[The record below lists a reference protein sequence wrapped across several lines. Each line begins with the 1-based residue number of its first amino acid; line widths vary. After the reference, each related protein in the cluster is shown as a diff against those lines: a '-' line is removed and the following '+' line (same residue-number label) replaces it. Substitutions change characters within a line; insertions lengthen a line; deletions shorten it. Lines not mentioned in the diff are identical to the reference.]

1 MLARLVAKRADEILV
16 TKLFDLK
23 ACSWSK
29 RHLARNQLNRLFG
42 NLARLSLKFKRLKRR
57 NL

>member
-1 MLARLVAKRADEILV
+1 MLARLVEKKADEILL

-29 RHLARNQLNRLFG
+29 RHLARNHLNRPFG
-42 NLARLSLKFKRLKRR
+42 NLVWLSLKFKRLKRR